1 MKRLKQQK
9 GYLFDLD
16 GTLLDSMG
24 VWEQI
29 DVDFLT
35 RRNIPVPEDYAQAI
49 APMGFRRAAEYTI
62 ARFGFSQSPEEIM
75 EEWHQMAVEQYAHHL
90 SLKPGAKEYLE
101 ELKQQGKPLAV
112 VTASYPELYQPA
124 LERGGGLDLFDTIVT
139 VNQVPRG
146 KGFPDIYLEA
156 AKRIQ
161 VPPQQ
166 CAVFEDITQGIQGAK
181 AADCL
186 AVAVYDSANQG
197 QWDQTKAL
205 ADLSIRSFE
214 ELL

>member
-101 ELKQQGKPLAV
+101 ELKQQSKPLAV

-124 LERGGGLDLFDTIVT
+124 LERGGVLDLFDTIVT

-186 AVAVYDSANQG
+186 AVAVYDSANRG

-205 ADLSIRSFE
+205 ADLSICSFE

>member
-1 MKRLKQQK
+1 MKRLEQQA

-62 ARFGFSQSPEEIM
+62 ARFGFSQTPEEIM

-90 SLKPGAKEYLE
+90 SLKPGAKAYLE

-124 LERGGGLDLFDTIVT
+124 LQRGGVLDLFDTIVT

-166 CAVFEDITQGIQGAK
+166 CTVFEDITQGIQGAK

-186 AVAVYDSANQG
+186 AVAVYDPANQS
-197 QWDQTKAL
+197 QWPQTQAL

>member
-90 SLKPGAKEYLE
+90 SRKPGAKEYLE

-112 VTASYPELYQPA
+112 VTASYPELYQHA
-124 LERGGGLDLFDTIVT
+124 LERGGVLDLFDTIVT

>member
-90 SLKPGAKEYLE
+90 SLKPGAKEYLK

-124 LERGGGLDLFDTIVT
+124 LERGGVLDLFDTIVT

>member
-101 ELKQQGKPLAV
+101 ELKQQSKPLAV
-112 VTASYPELYQPA
+112 VTTSYPELYQPA
-124 LERGGGLDLFDTIVT
+124 LERGGVLDLFDTIVT

>member
-124 LERGGGLDLFDTIVT
+124 LERGGVLDLFDTIVT
-139 VNQVPRG
+139 VNQEPRG

-186 AVAVYDSANQG
+186 AVAVYDSANRG

-205 ADLSIRSFE
+205 ADLSICSFE

>member
-124 LERGGGLDLFDTIVT
+124 LERGGVLDLFDTIVT

-186 AVAVYDSANQG
+186 AVAVYDSANRG

-205 ADLSIRSFE
+205 ADLSICSFE

>member
-75 EEWHQMAVEQYAHHL
+75 EEWHRMAVEQYAHHL

-101 ELKQQGKPLAV
+101 ELKQQSKPLAV

-124 LERGGGLDLFDTIVT
+124 LERGGVLDLFDTIVT

-186 AVAVYDSANQG
+186 AVAVYDSANRG

>member
-1 MKRLKQQK
+1 
-9 GYLFDLD
+9 
-16 GTLLDSMG
+16 MG

-62 ARFGFSQSPEEIM
+62 ARFGFSQTPEEIM

-90 SLKPGAKEYLE
+90 SLKPGAKAYLE
-101 ELKQQGKPLAV
+101 ELKQQGKSLAV

-124 LERGGGLDLFDTIVT
+124 LQRGGVLDLFDTIVT

-186 AVAVYDSANQG
+186 AVAVYDPANQS
-197 QWDQTKAL
+197 QWPQTQAL

>member
-1 MKRLKQQK
+1 MKRLKQQE

-124 LERGGGLDLFDTIVT
+124 LERGGVLDLFDTIVT

-186 AVAVYDSANQG
+186 AVAVYDSANRG

-205 ADLSIRSFE
+205 ADLSICSFE

>member
-1 MKRLKQQK
+1 MKRLEQQE

-16 GTLLDSMG
+16 GPLLDSMG

-124 LERGGGLDLFDTIVT
+124 LERGGVLDLFDTIVT

-186 AVAVYDSANQG
+186 AVAVYDSANRG

>member
-1 MKRLKQQK
+1 MKRLKQQE

-124 LERGGGLDLFDTIVT
+124 LERGGVLDLFDTIVT

-181 AADCL
+181 AANCL
-186 AVAVYDSANQG
+186 AVAVYDSANRG

>member
-75 EEWHQMAVEQYAHHL
+75 EEWHQMAVEQYARHL

-124 LERGGGLDLFDTIVT
+124 LERGGVLDLFDTIVT

>member
-124 LERGGGLDLFDTIVT
+124 LERGGVLDLFDTIVT
-139 VNQVPRG
+139 VNQVSRG

-186 AVAVYDSANQG
+186 AVAVYDSANRG

>member
-1 MKRLKQQK
+1 MKRLKQQE

-124 LERGGGLDLFDTIVT
+124 LERGGVLDLFDTIVT

-166 CAVFEDITQGIQGAK
+166 CAVFEDITQGIRGAK

-186 AVAVYDSANQG
+186 AVAVYDSANRG

>member
-29 DVDFLT
+29 DADFLT

-124 LERGGGLDLFDTIVT
+124 LERGGVLDLFDTIVT

-186 AVAVYDSANQG
+186 AVAVYDSANRG

>member
-1 MKRLKQQK
+1 MKRLEQQA

-62 ARFGFSQSPEEIM
+62 ARFGFSQTPEEIM

-90 SLKPGAKEYLE
+90 SLKPGAKAYLE

-124 LERGGGLDLFDTIVT
+124 LQRGGVLDLFDTIVT

-186 AVAVYDSANQG
+186 AVAVYDPANQS
-197 QWDQTKAL
+197 QWPQTKAL

>member
-101 ELKQQGKPLAV
+101 ELKQQSKPLAV

-124 LERGGGLDLFDTIVT
+124 LERGGVLDLFDTIVT

-186 AVAVYDSANQG
+186 AVAVYDSANRG

>member
-1 MKRLKQQK
+1 MKRLKQQE

-101 ELKQQGKPLAV
+101 ELKQQSKPLAV

-124 LERGGGLDLFDTIVT
+124 LERGGVLDLFDTIVT

-186 AVAVYDSANQG
+186 AVAVYDSANRG

>member
-1 MKRLKQQK
+1 MKRLEQQA

-62 ARFGFSQSPEEIM
+62 ARFGFSQTPEEIM

-90 SLKPGAKEYLE
+90 SLKPGAKKYLE

-124 LERGGGLDLFDTIVT
+124 LQRGGVLDLFDTIVT

-161 VPPQQ
+161 VPRN
-166 CAVFEDITQGIQGAK
+166 IWK
-181 AADCL
+181 
-186 AVAVYDSANQG
+186 S
-197 QWDQTKAL
+197 
-205 ADLSIRSFE
+205 
-214 ELL
+214 